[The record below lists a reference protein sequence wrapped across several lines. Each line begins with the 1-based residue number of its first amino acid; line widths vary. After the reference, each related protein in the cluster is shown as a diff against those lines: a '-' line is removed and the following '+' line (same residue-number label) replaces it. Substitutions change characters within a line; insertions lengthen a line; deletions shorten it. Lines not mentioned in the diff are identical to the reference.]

1 MDAIR
6 IEQGDSDYP
15 TVLRDRLGDAAPSCL
30 YAMGDAAIL
39 GNRLLGLVCSIQ
51 CPGSIV
57 IKTLDAACALRDAG
71 VAVIGGFHSPMEKEC
86 LDILLRGDQPV
97 ILCPARGLAGLR
109 LGQMPRRAVK
119 EGRLLIL
126 SPFAENIRRTTAAQA
141 VKRNNLVAAC
151 ADAVWVP
158 HAAPG
163 GKTWATVGA
172 AMDRQ
177 QPIFAFTDDANG
189 GLMEAGARPFDD
201 LDVVAWSDRTGANRR
216 MTQQQME

>member
-15 TVLRDRLGDAAPSCL
+15 TVLRDRLGNTAPSCL

-57 IKTLDAACALRDAG
+57 IKTFDAIRLLRDAG
-71 VAVIGGFHSPMEKEC
+71 VAVIGGFHSPMEREC
-86 LDILLRGDQPV
+86 LDLLLRGSQPV

-109 LGQMPRRAVK
+109 IGQMPRRAVK
-119 EGRLLIL
+119 EGRLLVV
-126 SPFAENIRRTTAAQA
+126 STFAESVRRTTAAQA
-141 VKRNNLVAAC
+141 MQRNNLVAAL
-151 ADAVWVP
+151 ADTVWVP

-163 GKTWATVGA
+163 GKTWATVRVA
-172 AMDRQ
+172 LERHQ
-177 QPIFAFTDDANG
+177 SIFAFATQDNDD
-189 GLMEAGARPFDD
+189 LLEAGVHPFAE
-201 LDVVAWSDRTGANRR
+201 LDVAALSGGTEANRR
-216 MTQQQME
+216 MKQQQME